1 MAGIKKSIRPINKA
15 KNHFVNWLKKNK
27 AEDVD
32 IYDPLKEDDD
42 RAWEYYIHIS
52 AFVGDDLYD
61 CCFSRFQGKDRI
73 EYSDPSV
80 RYNNIG
86 IEEFIDIIV

>member
-27 AEDVD
+27 AEDIDVF
-32 IYDPLKEDDD
+32 KEAEEDV
-42 RAWEYYIHIS
+42 WEYYVHVT

-61 CCFSRFQGKDRI
+61 CCFSRFEGKDRI

-86 IEEFIDIIV
+86 IEEFIDMIV